1 MRLTLPPVNN
11 LYWSYVVHNL
21 NYSYGDLTHIG
32 PSRLASLVRVCVC
45 WGGGGEGEH
54 FNYFENPNVRNS
66 AKAWMQEFFQGVEGF
81 EVSKKGL
88 KHSISDGL
96 SCARLV
102 LAQSVSGPLSPSSGG
117 EHDQ

>member
-1 MRLTLPPVNN
+1 MEISLILVQVGWRL
-11 LYWSYVVHNL
+11 SC
-21 NYSYGDLTHIG
+21 
-32 PSRLASLVRVCVC
+32 VCVC
-45 WGGGGEGEH
+45 VGGGGGEGEH

-96 SCARLV
+96 SCARLSFLHNQFPDRCLQV
-102 LAQSVSGPLSPSSGG
+102 LEENTISR
-117 EHDQ
+117 